1 MSCSFVTYS
10 NTNGIA
16 LEAQWIPRSLNGKA
30 DLLRRFIDENDSPV
44 NPYVF
49 RVVEAKWGPR
59 TNLNRFTSYYRAFSF
74 RVLTPSLLLLVVGV
88 SDAFV
93 RDWSG
98 KDNWIFFPVCLVV
111 VAWFEPDLA
120 LYARFGTFVR
130 HVSWLILRWGI
141 QFQAW
146 LVCSWMLTFHPQ
158 SWRYGSGLLWWREWA
173 LSKTGV
179 SAIRKTFACLIV
191 SI

>member
-1 MSCSFVTYS
+1 MFCFLFAVKARRVKLFSDNQSAARVLTFGVFKVHTVGGCKRFSCLFPH
-10 NTNGIA
+10 GIA
-16 LEAQWIPRSLNGKA
+16 LEAQWIPRSLNGMA

-111 VAWFEPDLA
+111 VA
-120 LYARFGTFVR
+120 
-130 HVSWLILRWGI
+130 
-141 QFQAW
+141 
-146 LVCSWMLTFHPQ
+146 
-158 SWRYGSGLLWWREWA
+158 
-173 LSKTGV
+173 
-179 SAIRKTFACLIV
+179 
-191 SI
+191 